1 MRFVR
6 LLVGENNNG
15 LGTLFWI
22 SRIKVR
28 EHRNE
33 TESCH
38 YKNNEEEKKKK
49 KITRKTAK
57 TSESQI
63 VVTQEIIPLK
73 IYSILNLL

>member
-38 YKNNEEEKKKK
+38 YKNNNKKKK
-49 KITRKTAK
+49 LQGKLQK

>member
-38 YKNNEEEKKKK
+38 YKKKKK
-49 KITRKTAK
+49 KKEITRKTAK

>member
-38 YKNNEEEKKKK
+38 YKNNKKKK
-49 KITRKTAK
+49 LQGKLQK

>member
-38 YKNNEEEKKKK
+38 YKNNKKK

-57 TSESQI
+57 NIRKSDCSYTGNNTAE
-63 VVTQEIIPLK
+63 
-73 IYSILNLL
+73 NL